1 MGNFATPSSPS
12 APFWAGS
19 SSPIWAAV
27 FAVFTILF
35 HIPGGWETISEKLA
49 GQDTGMFHAGWDATK
64 PFGEA
69 LKQMLE
75 SPSTIL
81 AALLGSTFLT
91 MATHGTDQ
99 DMVQRMLTAENPAK
113 SRLSLI
119 LSGFADIPIVLAFL
133 AVGILLYVYYQVK
146 PDAVLPAATNEIFA
160 HFIGIAAVLVLA
172 KV

>member
-1 MGNFATPSSPS
+1 
-12 APFWAGS
+12 
-19 SSPIWAAV
+19 
-27 FAVFTILF
+27 
-35 HIPGGWETISEKLA
+35 
-49 GQDTGMFHAGWDATK
+49 MFHAGWDATK

-99 DMVQRMLTAENPAK
+99 DMVQRMLAAENPAK